1 MELNNFLSI
10 HFDKISN
17 KHISIN
23 NDFHDYEN
31 FKNFIVNHY
40 GIRHLENNN
49 YIKFV
54 KVKRQ
59 IIKLEDEIT
68 YNNHLY
74 NINKTIQLLSK
85 NHVFPNLNIR
95 RYMYRID
102 GFFKLIEFKRKVLY
116 ETVNTIRN
124 LFDLKGDDNN
134 FKFKIII
141 SINAISQ
148 KYRTFK
154 KYSKQLI
161 NYVNELVNFEES
173 YGIDHKLI
181 ELNNLERKVLGKKSE
196 YTANKII
203 NDYVNKIN
211 KISDKKYFYEINIDF
226 LKLLNIKAIHESSI
240 KGEVDGMIICY
251 DGTDYIIEKII
262 EVKSSIKATFED
274 IQKFL
279 FLRTIIDKSINDDIK
294 INYGKY
300 VFTRKSFMNI
310 INKDLADWTTYI
322 CINKINHDI
331 IEKSHLYFS
340 TVLKIIDDNFI
351 KDFYVDQNENSIK
364 KKYEIVIKN
373 TELIDNL
380 FEIWKKNIKFN
391 NENCNIFISRN

>member
-1 MELNNFLSI
+1 MELNDFLST

-17 KHISIN
+17 KHVSIN
-23 NDFHDYEN
+23 NDFHDYDN
-31 FKNFIVNHY
+31 FKNFILNHY

-59 IIKLEDEIT
+59 IIKLKDEIT
-68 YNNHLY
+68 YNQLLY
-74 NINKTIQLLSK
+74 NINKTIQLLTK
-85 NHVFPNLNIR
+85 NHVFPNVTIR
-95 RYMYRID
+95 KYMYRID
-102 GFFKLIEFKRKVLY
+102 GFLKLIEFKRKVLH

-124 LFDLKGDDNN
+124 LLDLKGDDNN

-141 SINAISQ
+141 SINTVSQ
-148 KYRTFK
+148 KYRIFK

-181 ELNNLERKVLGKKSE
+181 ELNNLERKFLGKKSE

-203 NDYVNKIN
+203 NDYINKIN

-226 LKLLNIKAIHESSI
+226 LKLLNIGAIHESSI

-251 DGTDYIIEKII
+251 DGSDYIIEKIV

-279 FLRTIIDKSINDDIK
+279 FLRSIIDKSINNDIQ

-300 VFTRKSFMNI
+300 IFNRKSFMNI

-351 KDFYVDQNENSIK
+351 KDFYVDKNENSIK
-364 KKYEIVIKN
+364 KKYEIILKN
-373 TELIDNL
+373 KELIDNL
-380 FEIWKKNIKFN
+380 FEIWKKNIKFD
-391 NENCNIFISRN
+391 NENCNVFITRN